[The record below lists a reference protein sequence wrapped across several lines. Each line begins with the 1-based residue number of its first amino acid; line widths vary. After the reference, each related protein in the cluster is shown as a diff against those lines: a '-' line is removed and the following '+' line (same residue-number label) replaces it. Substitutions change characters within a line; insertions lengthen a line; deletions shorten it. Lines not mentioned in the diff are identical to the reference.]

1 MTINGPGKSWKT
13 WFQCLY
19 AVCMTCVVAG
29 MKDGQQIRFSG
40 EGDQSPG
47 LEAGDVVIVLDE
59 KEHNVFSRR
68 GIDLSMTLELSLT
81 EALCGFQRHIQT
93 LDNRTLGIMSL
104 PGTSASRSLA
114 RFMSAHCYNYGT
126 YHDHTVTAD
135 STENNSVLNQLQ
147 KQETDN
153 VK

>member
-1 MTINGPGKSWKT
+1 
-13 WFQCLY
+13 
-19 AVCMTCVVAG
+19 

-93 LDNRTLGIMSL
+93 LDNRSLAIMSL
-104 PGTSASRSLA
+104 PGTFACQFCAEVYVRSLL
-114 RFMSAHCYNYGT
+114 H
-126 YHDHTVTAD
+126 
-135 STENNSVLNQLQ
+135 
-147 KQETDN
+147 
-153 VK
+153 